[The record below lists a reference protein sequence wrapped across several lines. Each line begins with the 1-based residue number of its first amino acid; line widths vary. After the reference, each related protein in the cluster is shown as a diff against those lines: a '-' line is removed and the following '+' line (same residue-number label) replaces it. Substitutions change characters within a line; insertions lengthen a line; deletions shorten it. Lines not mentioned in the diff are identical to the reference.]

1 MKTNLHS
8 FYKADNGLEKDGVRM
23 EVAPGVAFYVRRF
36 GGSNASKISQALAKF
51 HKPHAKK
58 LELGTL
64 PEEVGK
70 KIDAQVFVESCV
82 AGWEGV
88 TDSEGKEI
96 PFSFDACVSMFVEM
110 PDLFNALFS
119 QASNFQTYKEEVG
132 NS

>member
-8 FYKADNGLEKDGVRM
+8 FYKADASLEKDGVRM

-36 GGSNASKISQALAKF
+36 GGSNGSKISQALAKY

-64 PEEVGK
+64 PEEIGK
-70 KIDAQVFVESCV
+70 KIDAQVFVDACV

-88 TDSEGKEI
+88 TDADGNAIE
-96 PFSFDACVSMFVEM
+96 FSFDACVSMFVEM
-110 PDLFNALFS
+110 PELFNALFT
-119 QASNFQTYKEEVG
+119 QASKFETYKEELG